1 MTLIPALSPFSHIRD
16 NYLLDFLYMNYFID
30 FMNKI
35 DSKQV
40 VLEVLDNMSKRI
52 SSLLNMEFDYFNS
65 FTSRDNIVASAYP
78 LYPDKN
84 VEGINSKV
92 FFIGRQK
99 IQQISVSKKK
109 EDNMETE
116 FLSYIKR
123 ILNSN
128 VYANNIR
135 KIGVELQKA
144 ADNIHNILNEVI

>member
-1 MTLIPALSPFSHIRD
+1 
-16 NYLLDFLYMNYFID
+16 
-30 FMNKI
+30 MNKI